1 MKDIGIIGSADGPT
15 SVFISSDDENFLKS
29 GGIVEEDNTDTIGND
44 TIQNNTEKE
53 IIEENLENSLT
64 FEELQAELNS
74 RTLAENLDAG
84 LKIMGIGMVAVFG
97 VLTILYI
104 VIKIMGQFAKSKKD
118 NDSNEKN

>member
-104 VIKIMGQFAKSKKD
+104 VIKIMGQFAKQKKD